1 MSFLSR
7 YDPISLPIG
16 DVWLD
21 PSLTLHVG
29 SGGVNGSRELT
40 LQTVIPNWLSLG
52 DVLVYQAVSLSS
64 NSFELSQPGIA
75 VVH

>member
-1 MSFLSR
+1 M
-7 YDPISLPIG
+7 
-16 DVWLD
+16 
-21 PSLTLHVG
+21 
-29 SGGVNGSRELT
+29 NGSRELT